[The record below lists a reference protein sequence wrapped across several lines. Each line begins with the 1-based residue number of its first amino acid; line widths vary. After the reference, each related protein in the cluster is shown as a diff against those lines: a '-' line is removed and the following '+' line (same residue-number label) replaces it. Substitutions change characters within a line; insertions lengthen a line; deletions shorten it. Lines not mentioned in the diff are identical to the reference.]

1 MKLWNKKVAGATVLT
16 MSLLLAACS
25 GDDESTDTGNND
37 AGSDT
42 GGDDGATEE
51 QEQVTITYAA
61 GVDVTGATDKL
72 IEEFEAQNPNIDVEY
87 REMPADTGASHD
99 QYVTMF
105 SSQDASIDV
114 FDADVIW
121 PAEFA
126 QGQYALELDRFIEAD
141 GINMDDYFPGT
152 VASGQFNGRQYA
164 MPKFTDAGLLYYRT
178 DIVETPPT
186 TWDELMTMA
195 AELQG
200 EAGTE
205 FGYLMQANQY
215 EGMVTNAIE
224 FIASHGGQVVD
235 ENNEVVVNSPE
246 TIAGIQTMID
256 IVNSDFV
263 PSNILSFQETETNN
277 AWVGGQAVFARNW
290 PYMQSTSADEE
301 ASEVAGNVGF
311 ATLPEGDAGS
321 AATLGGWMTMINRY
335 SENQEAA
342 WEFVKFMTGAEGQTI
357 SAVEGGRAPT
367 IEALYEETEVQE
379 AATLFANEQFVET
392 LQNAVPRPVTPI
404 YPRISDIM
412 QVQLSRALA
421 GEITAEEAAANM
433 QEEMEAAMAE

>member
-37 AGSDT
+37 TDG
-42 GGDDGATEE
+42 GGDDGASEE

-61 GVDVTGATDKL
+61 GVDVTGATDIL
-72 IEEFEAQNPNIDVEY
+72 IDEFEAQNPNITVEY

-126 QGQYALELDRFIEAD
+126 QGQYALELDRFIEED

-152 VASGQFNGRQYA
+152 VQSGNFNGRQYA

-178 DIVETPPT
+178 DIVEEPPT

-195 AELQG
+195 GELQG

-215 EGMVTNAIE
+215 EGMVTNTIE

-290 PYMQSTSADEE
+290 PYMQSTSNDEE

-311 ATLPEGDAGS
+311 ATLPEGEAGS

-342 WEFVKFMTGAEGQTI
+342 WEFVKFMTGVEGQTI

-367 IEALYEETEVQE
+367 IEALYDEPEVQD
-379 AATLFANEQFVET
+379 AAALFANEQFVET

-412 QVQLSRALA
+412 QVQLSQALA